1 MTDKS
6 SWTFNSLRKSIIF
19 AWNANRI
26 KKSKSFQNW
35 EDDEE
40 LFEPQ
45 KIFSSIGKFQ
55 VMLVHILSKQSCPN
69 KILPPHVVFA
79 WKVEEILW
87 GVFVISGGWR
97 KLQNFHPPCIEF
109 LKSQFRNQIIIASLA
124 SKHFSIPQIDSPLI
138 NQGYRPFVSF
148 DIPFQ
153 FSRIVH
159 CLSCL
164 RIQRLPHFVVS
175 ISIYAFVNF
184 HQNELITK

>member
-45 KIFSSIGKFQ
+45 KIFSSEGKFQ

-87 GVFVISGGWR
+87 GVFVISGGV
-97 KLQNFHPPCIEF
+97 EE
-109 LKSQFRNQIIIASLA
+109 A
-124 SKHFSIPQIDSPLI
+124 SKLSSPLYRILKISVSQSDHHCIPRLQTLFNSTNWQPINKPRLQAFCLIWYPFSI
-138 NQGYRPFVSF
+138 F
-148 DIPFQ
+148 
-153 FSRIVH
+153 
-159 CLSCL
+159 
-164 RIQRLPHFVVS
+164 
-175 ISIYAFVNF
+175 
-184 HQNELITK
+184 

>member
-45 KIFSSIGKFQ
+45 KIFSSRGKFQ

-109 LKSQFRNQIIIASLA
+109 LKSLSQSDHHCIPRLQTLFNSTNWQPINKPRLQAFCLIWYP
-124 SKHFSIPQIDSPLI
+124 FSI
-138 NQGYRPFVSF
+138 F
-148 DIPFQ
+148 
-153 FSRIVH
+153 
-159 CLSCL
+159 
-164 RIQRLPHFVVS
+164 
-175 ISIYAFVNF
+175 
-184 HQNELITK
+184 

>member
-69 KILPPHVVFA
+69 KILPPHVVSASKSKKFCEQSVCHQ
-79 WKVEEILW
+79 WGVEE
-87 GVFVISGGWR
+87 
-97 KLQNFHPPCIEF
+97 
-109 LKSQFRNQIIIASLA
+109 A
-124 SKHFSIPQIDSPLI
+124 SKLSSPLYRILKISVSQSDHHCIPRLQTLFNSTNWQPINKPRLQAFCLIWYPFSI
-138 NQGYRPFVSF
+138 F
-148 DIPFQ
+148 
-153 FSRIVH
+153 
-159 CLSCL
+159 
-164 RIQRLPHFVVS
+164 
-175 ISIYAFVNF
+175 
-184 HQNELITK
+184 